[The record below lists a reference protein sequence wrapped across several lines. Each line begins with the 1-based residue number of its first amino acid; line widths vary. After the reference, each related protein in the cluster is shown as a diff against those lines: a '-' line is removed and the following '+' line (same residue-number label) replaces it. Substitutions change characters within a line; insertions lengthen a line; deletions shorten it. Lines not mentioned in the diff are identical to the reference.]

1 MQLKRIRS
9 LILYAPDMKTLFAQY
24 SKDLSIAF
32 LDILKEL
39 RSQVIREA
47 CITLAYM
54 CKCLTTKLDSFLA
67 YILSDLIMLVANS
80 AKVISSSGT
89 ISMKFVIKYSPSP
102 KLIPII
108 TTFLLT
114 SKSKDIRSTLYEVLG
129 QMLEDW
135 PTRFLEKNSPLIRDA
150 LKKGL
155 ADADMD
161 ARRYSRKCYWLFR
174 RHFPVM
180 ADQLYN
186 QLDPVT
192 QRALEKD
199 RDNDDVDNGPDSG
212 CMTASLRGSSS
223 SLNSMPGV
231 PRKMTSGIR
240 TPMASPSGKQA
251 RGVLWLLREFLGN
264 FVSNPGHGL

>member
-1 MQLKRIRS
+1 MR
-9 LILYAPDMKTLFAQY
+9 TLFAQY
-24 SKDLSIAF
+24 SKDLSISF

-54 CKCLTTKLDSFLA
+54 SKCLTTKLDSFLA
-67 YILSDLIMLVANS
+67 YILSELIMLVANS
-80 AKVISSSGT
+80 AKVISSAGS
-89 ISMKFVIKYSPSP
+89 IALKYVMKLSPSP

-108 TTFLLT
+108 TGYLMQ
-114 SKSKDIRSTLYEVLG
+114 SKSKDIRSALSEVLG
-129 QMLEDW
+129 RVLEDW
-135 PTRFLEKNSPLIRDA
+135 PTRALEKNSTQIRDA

-161 ARRYSRKCYWLFR
+161 ARRYSRRAYWQYR
-174 RHFPVM
+174 RHFPVLAEQM
-180 ADQLYN
+180 YN

-192 QRALEKD
+192 QRALEKE
-199 RDNDDVDNGPDSG
+199 RDSDDVDNGPDSG

-231 PRKMTSGIR
+231 VRKMTSGIR
-240 TPMASPSGKQA
+240 TPMASPSGTLDY
-251 RGVLWLLREFLGN
+251 LWWWEGRFEFSLMALL
-264 FVSNPGHGL
+264 

>member
-1 MQLKRIRS
+1 
-9 LILYAPDMKTLFAQY
+9 MKTLFAQY
-24 SKDLSIAF
+24 SKDLSISF

-39 RSQVIREA
+39 RSQVIREG

-54 CKCLTTKLDSFLA
+54 SKCLTTKLDSFLA
-67 YILSDLIMLVANS
+67 YIFSELIMLVAS
-80 AKVISSSGT
+80 SVKIISSAGIIT
-89 ISMKFVIKYSPSP
+89 MKFVLKFSPSS

-108 TTFLLT
+108 TQYLMT
-114 SKSKDIRSTLYEVLG
+114 SKSKDIRSSLSEVLG
-129 QMLEDW
+129 NILEDW
-135 PTRFLEKNSPLIRDA
+135 PTRLLEKNSALIRDA

-155 ADADMD
+155 QDADMD
-161 ARRYSRKCYWLFR
+161 ARRYSRKSFWQFK

-186 QLDPVT
+186 QLDAVT
-192 QRALEKD
+192 QRALEKE
-199 RDNDDVDNGPDSG
+199 RDSDDVDNGPDSG

-240 TPMASPSGKQA
+240 TPMASPA
-251 RGVLWLLREFLGN
+251 GN
-264 FVSNPGHGL
+264 KWGWIGRQTAIFTFSNPSHGLLNSH